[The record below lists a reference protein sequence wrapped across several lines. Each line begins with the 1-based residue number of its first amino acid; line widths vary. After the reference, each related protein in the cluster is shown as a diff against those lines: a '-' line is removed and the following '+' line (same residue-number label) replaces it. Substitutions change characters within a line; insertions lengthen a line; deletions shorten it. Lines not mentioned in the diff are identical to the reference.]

1 MTVLSTEKIF
11 ELPRD
16 KLWRIASQFNQAA
29 RWIDRIEKAEHIS
42 GNATN
47 VGGVWRVYERW
58 NFSYRVTDF
67 EITEWLEGER
77 FGLRPLLRYAENVIA
92 ELYQIVINLK
102 TLSDNQTL
110 VSVQC
115 EYKPRHPLAKIKN
128 LFFLRRQYLRRL
140 EASLEAL
147 ARVATEPA
155 AGT

>member
-1 MTVLSTEKIF
+1 MTVLSIEKIF

-16 KLWRIASQFNQAA
+16 QLWRIASQFNQAA
-29 RWIDRIEKAEHIS
+29 RWVDEVEKAEHLS

-92 ELYQIVINLK
+92 ELYQIVFNLK
-102 TLSDNQTL
+102 TLADSQTL

-115 EYKPRHPLAKIKN
+115 EYLPNNLLAKIKN
-128 LFFLRRQYLRRL
+128 LVFLRRQYLRRL

-147 ARVATEPA
+147 ARVVIEQA
-155 AGT
+155 AGR